1 MIVLTLLQNIALIV
15 LLAAV
20 QQIVFDRW
28 LVKNGLGEQVAS
40 GILYG
45 LVGIAAMANPLEL
58 SSGHIFDGRSVVLTL
73 AGAFGGPV
81 AAGFAVAMASA
92 YRLWLGGMGA
102 WTGVFVIVTAAG
114 LGVLFHEM
122 ARRGLDVMRTGPILG
137 LSLLVHLVM
146 LWGQVFFLG
155 EAGVRA
161 VSQIGLSVITLFPLA
176 TLLVAKLILDQR
188 RRLELQRSLELKA
201 DDLRR
206 SFDSI
211 IDVIAGMIETRD
223 PYTAE
228 HQQRVARLAVA
239 IAEEIKMSPDE
250 VRLIETAA
258 LLHDVGKI
266 AIPTEILAKPGVLT
280 SLERR
285 VVRQHVEMG
294 TDILERSQLGAAVV
308 QTVAQ
313 HHERCDG
320 TGYPDGLMMPSI
332 SQAARVLMVADV
344 VEAMSSHRPWRASL
358 GIEAA
363 LAEIRQGSGKSFDH
377 TVCEACLGLFEGG
390 FAFE

>member
-1 MIVLTLLQNIALIV
+1 MIVLTLLQNVALIV

-28 LVKNGLGEQVAS
+28 LVRDGLGEKVVS
-40 GILYG
+40 GALYG

-58 SSGHIFDGRSVVLTL
+58 ASGYIFDGRSVILSL
-73 AGAFGGPV
+73 AGAFGGPLV
-81 AAGFAVAMASA
+81 AGIAVAVTSA

-137 LSLLVHLVM
+137 LSILVHVVM

-155 EAGVRA
+155 DAGVQA
-161 VSQIGLSVITLFPLA
+161 VGQIGLSVLTLFPLA
-176 TLLVAKLILDQR
+176 TLLVAKLMLDQR
-188 RRLELQRSLELKA
+188 RRVELQHSLELKA
-201 DDLRR
+201 VDLRK

-239 IAEEIKMSPDE
+239 IAEEIGMSAEE
-250 VRLIETAA
+250 VRSIETAA

-285 VVRQHVEMG
+285 VVRRHVEMG
-294 TDILERSQLGAAVV
+294 TEILERSRLGTAVV
-308 QTVAQ
+308 QAVAQ

-320 TGYPDGLMMPSI
+320 TGYPNGLLMPSI
-332 SQAARVLMVADV
+332 SPAARVLMVADV
-344 VEAMSSHRPWRASL
+344 VEAMSSHRLWRASL
-358 GIEAA
+358 GIDAA
-363 LAEIRQGSGKSFDH
+363 LEEIRSGSGNAFDH
-377 TVCEACLGLFEGG
+377 TACEACLRLFERG
-390 FAFE
+390 FTFE

>member
-1 MIVLTLLQNIALIV
+1 MIVLTLLQNVALIV

-28 LVKNGLGEQVAS
+28 LVRDGLGEKVVS
-40 GILYG
+40 GALYG

-58 SSGHIFDGRSVVLTL
+58 ASGYIFDGRSVILSL
-73 AGAFGGPV
+73 AGAFGGPLV
-81 AAGFAVAMASA
+81 AGIAVAVTSA

-137 LSLLVHLVM
+137 LSILVHVVM

-155 EAGVRA
+155 DAGVQA
-161 VSQIGLSVITLFPLA
+161 VGQIGLSVLTLFPLA
-176 TLLVAKLILDQR
+176 TLLVAKLMLDQR
-188 RRLELQRSLELKA
+188 RRVELQHSLELKA
-201 DDLRR
+201 VDLRK

-239 IAEEIKMSPDE
+239 IAEEIGMSAEE
-250 VRLIETAA
+250 VRSIETAA

-294 TDILERSQLGAAVV
+294 TEILERSRLGTAVV
-308 QTVAQ
+308 QAVAQ

-320 TGYPDGLMMPSI
+320 TGYPNGLLMPSI
-332 SQAARVLMVADV
+332 SPAARVLMVADV

-358 GIEAA
+358 GIDAA
-363 LAEIRQGSGKSFDH
+363 LEEVRSGSGKSFDH
-377 TVCEACLGLFEGG
+377 TACEACLRLFERG
-390 FAFE
+390 FSFE

>member
-1 MIVLTLLQNIALIV
+1 MIILTLLQNIALIV

-28 LVKNGLGEQVAS
+28 LVKDGLGEQVVS

-58 SSGHIFDGRSVVLTL
+58 TSGYIFDGRSVILSL
-73 AGAFGGPV
+73 AGAFGGPLTAGI
-81 AAGFAVAMASA
+81 AAVIAAA
-92 YRLWLGGMGA
+92 YRLWLGGIGA
-102 WTGVFVIVTAAG
+102 PAGVFVIIAAAG

-122 ARRGLDVMRTGPILG
+122 ARRGMDVMRTGPILG
-137 LSLLVHLVM
+137 LSILVHIVM

-155 EAGVRA
+155 DAGVRA
-161 VSQIGLSVITLFPLA
+161 VSRIGLPVLTLFPLA
-176 TLLVAKLILDQR
+176 TLLVAKLMLDQR
-188 RRLELQRSLELKA
+188 RRVELQRSLELKA
-201 DDLRR
+201 ADLRK

-239 IAEEIKMSPDE
+239 IAVEIGMSPEE
-250 VRLIETAA
+250 VRSIETAA

-285 VVRQHVEMG
+285 VVRQHVELG
-294 TDILERSQLGAAVV
+294 TEIIERSQLGAAVI

-320 TGYPDGLMMPSI
+320 TGYPNGLLMPSI
-332 SQAARVLMVADV
+332 SPAARVLMVADV

-363 LAEIRQGSGKSFDH
+363 LEEIRQGSGRAYDH
-377 TVCEACLGLFEGG
+377 AAADACLRLFDRG

>member
-1 MIVLTLLQNIALIV
+1 MIVLTLLQNIALVV
-15 LLAAV
+15 LLSAV

-28 LVKNGLGEQVAS
+28 LVKDGIGEQAIS
-40 GILYG
+40 GVLYG
-45 LVGIAAMANPLEL
+45 LVGIAAMASPLEL
-58 SSGHIFDGRSVVLTL
+58 ATGYIFDGRSVILTL
-73 AGAFGGPV
+73 AGAFGGPLT
-81 AAGFAVAMASA
+81 AGIAVVMSA
-92 YRLWLGGMGA
+92 GYRLWLGGMGA
-102 WTGVFVIVTAAG
+102 WAGVFVIIVAAG
-114 LGVLFHEM
+114 LGTLFHEV

-137 LSLLVHLVM
+137 LSILVHILM

-155 EAGVRA
+155 DAGVRA
-161 VSQIGLSVITLFPLA
+161 VGQIGLPVLTLFPLA
-176 TLLVAKLILDQR
+176 TLLVAKLMLDQR
-188 RRLELQRSLELKA
+188 RRVALQQSLELRA
-201 DDLRR
+201 EDLRR

-239 IAEEIKMSPDE
+239 IAREIDMSPDD
-250 VRLIETAA
+250 VRSIETAA

-285 VVRQHVEMG
+285 VVRQHVGMG
-294 TDILERSQLGAAVV
+294 VEIIERTQLGVTVV
-308 QTVAQ
+308 QAVAQ

-320 TGYPDGLMMPSI
+320 TGYPDGLLMPSI
-332 SQAARVLMVADV
+332 SPAARVLMVADV

-358 GIEAA
+358 GIDAA
-363 LAEIRQGSGKSFDH
+363 LDEIRQGAGRAFDH
-377 TVCEACLGLFEGG
+377 KVCEACLRLFEQG
-390 FAFE
+390 FEFE